1 MPHTAAAR
9 VHPLPPKALD
19 SEIPLRV
26 VPPGTFPP
34 YSFVPGHF
42 PHPVR
47 SPEGHSYRTRHD
59 FGPAPTPENWQDHPH
74 YLFVLQLFNRGYYW
88 EAHEGLEHWWKVC
101 PLTDWRRPFF
111 QSILHLAAAGVK
123 ARQGQ
128 PGGVHSHGT
137 KAEARMLEALHRL
150 SNPGQDV
157 EIPAHL
163 PLRLESQTPMLGMQL
178 EGVVRSASDLALRAQ
193 HYHTPRVTMPVE
205 PVLEI
210 WLGPR

>member
-1 MPHTAAAR
+1 MPHTGAPR
-9 VHPLPPKALD
+9 VHPLPPRAL
-19 SEIPLRV
+19 EPELPLMV

-59 FGPAPTPENWQDHPH
+59 FGPAPTPEDWQEHPH

-137 KAEARMLEALHRL
+137 KAEMRMLEALHRL
-150 SNPGQDV
+150 LTPGDELQG
-157 EIPAHL
+157 
-163 PLRLESQTPMLGMQL
+163 LESFPTRPETHTLKLGMQL
-178 EGVVRSASDLALRAQ
+178 EAVVRSASDLALKAHQ
-193 HYHTPRVTMPVE
+193 YHTPRVALPVE
-205 PVLEI
+205 PVLDI
-210 WLGPR
+210 WVGPR